1 MAKHIK
7 GLITVRLFATD
18 SEREAEDHY
27 PNHVLYSAQL
37 DRGLGADN
45 RRWRWRLAA
54 SLDEGAMAADQR
66 LVRPAF
72 GRFGLSGNG
81 LVLKKIRGVTV

>member
-1 MAKHIK
+1 
-7 GLITVRLFATD
+7 
-18 SEREAEDHY
+18 
-27 PNHVLYSAQL
+27 L
-37 DRGLGADN
+37 DRGLGVDN

-72 GRFGLSGNG
+72 GGFGLSGNG
-81 LVLKKIRGVTV
+81 LVLKKYAGVTVSAYVRLAAAALFFVAGRIALTVGS